1 MNYKHDVQYEFGS
14 AFYWNI
20 AVTGW
25 MFVHAS
31 LFYFTNP
38 YNFNRSSSR
47 TSDEDAELVNYL

>member
-1 MNYKHDVQYEFGS
+1 MNYKHDVQYEFGP

-31 LFYFTNP
+31 LCHFANP
-38 YNFNRSSSR
+38 YNRSKTR
-47 TSDEDAELVNYL
+47 PDEDAELVNYL